1 MALGNHANYGKV
13 GFTVIL
19 GVVALV
25 ASLVYF
31 GGYSTRGG
39 AFLAETYYDT
49 PVTGLNVGSD
59 VTFRGVKVGEVKSIS
74 FIGSDYPGTSDADRQ
89 CIRVV
94 LSFNRRFADNV
105 HEPEAMLKR
114 LVRKGVCATVSA
126 SGITGI
132 AHVELNYPKVEQPKR
147 RISWTPEYI
156 CIPPAPSMLE
166 SFSSSAAKVM
176 NHLNQMDLAK
186 TSSNVTAIVESS
198 AKIFSDASVILETS
212 RPSVTAI
219 LSNLESATESLKE
232 FAEKINREP
241 SLLLRSSDQPPLPET
256 SR

>member
-19 GVVALV
+19 GVAAIV
-25 ASLVYF
+25 ASFVYF
-31 GGYSTRGG
+31 GGYTTRGG

-74 FIGSDYPGTSDADRQ
+74 FIGSDYPDASDTDKQ

-94 LSFNRRFADNV
+94 LSFNRRFADNEN
-105 HEPEAMLKR
+105 EPEALLKR
-114 LVRKGVCATVSA
+114 QVKKGVCATVTS

-132 AHVELNYPKVEQPKR
+132 AHVELNYPRVEPPRR
-147 RISWTPEYI
+147 RISWKPEHV

-166 SFSSSAAKVM
+166 SFSDSAAKVM
-176 NHLNQMDLAK
+176 NHLNQMDLASA
-186 TSSNVTAIVESS
+186 SSNMTAAVESAARICSDVS
-198 AKIFSDASVILETS
+198 AMLETG
-212 RPSVTAI
+212 RPSVAAI
-219 LSNLESATESLKE
+219 LSNLESATESLKD

-241 SLLLRSSDQPPLPET
+241 SLLLRSGDQPPLPET

>member
-59 VTFRGVKVGEVKSIS
+59 VTFRGVKVGEVKSIF

-94 LSFNRRFADNV
+94 LSFNRRFADNE

-186 TSSNVTAIVESS
+186 TSSNVTAVVESS